1 MSTGTVTQF
10 DENAPYGFI
19 EDDLTHSTYFAFYKS
34 IKEDG
39 YKRLE
44 VGQRVRYQLAQGK
57 KGLQC
62 INIYVDKHR
71 KEEN

>member
-1 MSTGTVTQF
+1 MRTGVVKQF
-10 DENAPYGFI
+10 DASSSFGLV
-19 EDDLTHSTYFAFYKS
+19 EDDLTHAKYFVFYS
-34 IKEDG
+34 AIKQEG

-62 INIYVDKHR
+62 INVYVL
-71 KEEN
+71 EG

>member
-1 MSTGTVTQF
+1 MRKGTVNQF
-10 DENAPYGFI
+10 DDNSAYGFI
-19 EDDLTHSTYFAFYKS
+19 EDDLTHSLYFVFYKS
-34 IKEDG
+34 IKEEG

-62 INIYVDKHR
+62 INVYIDHSQ